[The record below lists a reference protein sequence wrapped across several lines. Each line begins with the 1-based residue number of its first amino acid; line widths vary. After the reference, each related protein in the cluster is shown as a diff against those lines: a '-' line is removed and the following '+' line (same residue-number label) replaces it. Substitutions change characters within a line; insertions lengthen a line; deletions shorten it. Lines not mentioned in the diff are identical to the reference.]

1 MTTVRSSDRDL
12 LRDFKLAIRSLR
24 HHKGLVLVASVSLAL
39 GIAVNVTIFSAV
51 NTLVWTPL
59 AYPEP
64 DRLVHLWQNS
74 RERGWDRSSVSLPNF
89 QDWRTQSRTMKL
101 AAYTSTAF
109 NLSTGGDPERIDGV
123 RASGNLLSLLG
134 ARYALGRGFAAA
146 DETPGGAPVV
156 VLTHRIW
163 LRRFDADSTL
173 IGRSI
178 LLDGEPSIVLGVLSP
193 ADRFDLEPGVD
204 LFAPLITNPAL
215 GRGNSFL
222 RVLGRLEPGTTVARA
237 DAEIG
242 QIAARLAREYPA
254 ENATIGAFAMPLIE
268 EVVEKGPRQAAMICL
283 VAVGF
288 VLLIACAN
296 VANLLLAR
304 ATGRD
309 RELAVRAAIGASRGR
324 LIRDM
329 LTESMVLAAVG
340 GAAGLALSFIGM
352 GWFRSIVPADFPRLD
367 LLGMN
372 WQAFGFAVVV
382 TVITGL
388 IFGIAPAL
396 RSSRP
401 DLVTSLRDGGRAMT
415 GLRHGKLLAVLTGVE
430 VALALVLLISA
441 GLLIKGSRGLSAVDP
456 GFEPANALSFRTSL
470 SEREY
475 PDSASV
481 LRFQNQLLERLRGL
495 DGAVTAGAV
504 TQLPLSGGSGTTYL
518 VEGDPEPEAGR
529 KPVAQWRGISPSYFG
544 AIGIRLVKGRDV
556 LATDRAGTPLVVLVN
571 ETMAKRHWAATDPI
585 GHRIKIG
592 ESWREIV
599 GVAQDTREFGLGS
612 PAPPTLFLPAAQGHY
627 RRMSYVLRT
636 SRAPATFAGPVR
648 DAVKALAPNQP
659 VYQLQSLEAHL
670 EGSIKSQRIMPNLLS
685 VFGILA
691 LVLAVIG
698 VYGVMSYA
706 VAQRT
711 QEIGIRR
718 TLGAGRGT
726 IIRMVV
732 GHAMRVCGAGAVVGL
747 LLALL
752 VTRTLATFLVGVSP
766 FDPAVFAGVTLAL
779 LGAALLASLI
789 PARRA
794 AGIEFRG

>member
-1 MTTVRSSDRDL
+1 MDTL
-12 LRDFKLAIRSLR
+12 LRDFKLAIRSLQ

-74 RERGWDRSSVSLPNF
+74 RERGWDQSSVSLPNF

-101 AAYTSTAF
+101 AAYTSTSF
-109 NLSTGGDPERIDGV
+109 NLSTGGEPERIDGI
-123 RASGNLLSLLG
+123 RASGALLSLLG
-134 ARYALGRGFAAA
+134 AGFTLGKGFAAP
-146 DETPGGAPVV
+146 DETPGQAPVV

-163 LRRFDADSTL
+163 LRRFDADSSL

-178 LLDGEPSIVLGVLSP
+178 LLDGEPHTVLGVLSP
-193 ADRFDLEPGVD
+193 AFRFDLEPGTD
-204 LFAPLITNPAL
+204 LIAPLIANPAL
-215 GRGNSFL
+215 GRGSSYL
-222 RVLGRLEPGTTVARA
+222 RVLGRLAPGATIGNA

-254 ENATIGAFAMPLIE
+254 ENATMGAYAIPLIE
-268 EVVEKGPRQAAMICL
+268 EVVEEQPRRAATICL
-283 VAVGF
+283 VAVAF

-324 LIRDM
+324 LIREM
-329 LTESMVLAAVG
+329 LTESMVLALVG
-340 GAAGLALSFIGM
+340 GAGGLALSFVGI

-367 LLGMN
+367 LLGMD
-372 WQAFGFAVVV
+372 WQAFSYAAVV
-382 TVITGL
+382 TVLTGL

-415 GLRHGKLLAVLTGVE
+415 GLRHGKLLAVLTGAE

-441 GLLIKGSRGLSAVDP
+441 GLLIKGSRALAAVDP
-456 GFEPANALSFRTSL
+456 GFEPTNALSFRTSL

-481 LRFQNQLLERLRGL
+481 LRFQDQLLERLRGL
-495 DGAVTAGAV
+495 DGAVAAGAV
-504 TQLPLSGGSGTTYL
+504 TQLPLTGGSGTTYL
-518 VEGDPEPEAGR
+518 VEGEPEPEAGR
-529 KPVAQWRGISPSYFG
+529 KPIAQWRGISPSYLT
-544 AIGIRLVKGRDV
+544 AIGIRLVKGRDI
-556 LATDRAGTPLVVLVN
+556 LATDRAATPLVVLVN
-571 ETMAKRHWAATDPI
+571 ETMAKRHWPAGDPI
-585 GHRIKIG
+585 GRRIKIG
-592 ESWREIV
+592 ETWREVV
-599 GVAQDTREFGLGS
+599 GVVQDTREFGLDDE
-612 PAPPTLFLPAAQGHY
+612 APPTMFLPAGQGNY
-627 RRMSYVLRT
+627 RRMSYVVRT
-636 SRAPATFAGPVR
+636 SRAPTTLSGPVR
-648 DAVKALAPNQP
+648 TAVKALAPNQP

-670 EGSIKSQRIMPNLLS
+670 EGSVRQQQIMPNLLS

-691 LVLAVIG
+691 LLLAVIG
-698 VYGVMSYA
+698 VYGVMSYS

-718 TLGAGRGT
+718 TLGAGRRS
-726 IIRMVV
+726 IIGMVV
-732 GHAMRVCGAGAVVGL
+732 RHAMKVCGAGAVVGL
-747 LLALL
+747 VLASL
-752 VTRTLATFLVGVSP
+752 VTRTLATFLIGVSP
-766 FDPAVFAGVTLAL
+766 FDPAVFAGVTFAL
-779 LGAALLASLI
+779 LGAALIASLI
-789 PARRA
+789 PAGRA

>member
-1 MTTVRSSDRDL
+1 MNTL
-12 LRDFKLAIRSLR
+12 LRDAKLAIRSLR

-74 RERGWDRSSVSLPNF
+74 RERGWDQSSVSLPNF
-89 QDWRTQSRTMKL
+89 QDWQTQSRTMKL
-101 AAYTSTAF
+101 AAYSSTAF
-109 NLSTGGDPERIDGV
+109 NLSTGGEPERIDGI
-123 RASGNLLSLLG
+123 RASGTLLSLLG
-134 ARYALGRGFAAA
+134 AGYALGKGFSAA
-146 DETPGGAPVV
+146 DETPGQAPVV

-163 LRRFDADSTL
+163 LRRFDADSSL
-173 IGRSI
+173 IGRPV
-178 LLDGEPSIVLGVLSP
+178 LLDGEPHTVLGVLAP
-193 ADRFDLEPGVD
+193 AFRFDLEPGTD
-204 LFAPLITNPAL
+204 LIAPLIANPAL
-215 GRGNSFL
+215 GRGNNYL
-222 RVLGRLEPGTTVARA
+222 RVLGRLTPGTTIGTAG
-237 DAEIG
+237 AEIS

-254 ENATIGAFAMPLIE
+254 ENTGIGAYAIPLIE
-268 EVVEKGPRQAAMICL
+268 EVVEEQPRQAAMICL
-283 VAVGF
+283 VAVAF

-324 LIRDM
+324 LIREM
-329 LTESMVLAAVG
+329 LTESMVLALVG
-340 GAAGLALSFIGM
+340 GAGGLALSYAGI

-367 LLGMN
+367 LLGID
-372 WQAFGFAVVV
+372 WQAFGYAAVV
-382 TVITGL
+382 TVLTGL
-388 IFGIAPAL
+388 LFGIAPAL

-415 GLRHGKLLAVLTGVE
+415 GLRHGKLLAVLTGAE

-456 GFEPANALSFRTSL
+456 GFEPTNALSFRTSL

-475 PDSASV
+475 PDSTSA
-481 LRFQNQLLERLRGL
+481 LRFQDQLLERLRGL
-495 DGAVTAGAV
+495 DGAVAAGAV
-504 TQLPLSGGSGTTYL
+504 SQLPLAGGSGTTYQ
-518 VEGDPEPEAGR
+518 VEGEPEPEVGR
-529 KPVAQWRGISPSYFG
+529 KSVAQWRGISPSYLS
-544 AIGIRLVKGRDV
+544 AIGIRLLRGRDV

-571 ETMAKRHWAATDPI
+571 ETMAKRHWAGGDPI
-585 GHRIKIG
+585 GRRIKIG
-592 ESWREIV
+592 ESWREVI
-599 GVAQDTREFGLGS
+599 GVVQDTREFGLDDE
-612 PAPPTLFLPAAQGHY
+612 APPTMFLAAAQGNY

-636 SRAPATFAGPVR
+636 NRAPETFSGPVR
-648 DAVKALAPNQP
+648 NAVQALAPNQP
-659 VYQLQSLEAHL
+659 LYQLQSLEAHL
-670 EGSIKSQRIMPNLLS
+670 AGSIRQQQIMPNLLS

-691 LVLAVIG
+691 LLLAVIG
-698 VYGVMSYA
+698 VYGVMSYS

-718 TLGAGRGT
+718 TLGAGRGA

-732 GHAMRVCGAGAVVGL
+732 WHGMKVCGAGAIVGL
-747 LLALL
+747 VLALL

-766 FDPAVFAGVTLAL
+766 FDSGVFAGVTLTL
-779 LGAALLASLI
+779 LTAAFVASLI

>member
-1 MTTVRSSDRDL
+1 MDTL

-64 DRLVHLWQNS
+64 DRLVHVWQNS
-74 RERGWDRSSVSLPNF
+74 RERGWDQSSVSLPNF
-89 QDWRTQSRTMKL
+89 QDWRTQSRSMKL
-101 AAYTSTAF
+101 AAYTSFSF
-109 NLSTGGDPERIDGV
+109 NLSTGGEPERIDRI
-123 RASGNLLSLLG
+123 RASGVLLPLLG
-134 ARYALGRGFAAA
+134 ASYTLGSGFAAD
-146 DETPGGAPVV
+146 DEAPGGPAAV

-163 LRRFDADSTL
+163 LRRFDADSSL
-173 IGRSI
+173 LGRAI
-178 LLDGEPSIVLGVLSP
+178 LLDGEPHTVLGVLSP
-193 ADRFDLEPGVD
+193 TFRFDLEPGTD
-204 LFAPLITNPAL
+204 LIAPLVASAAS

-222 RVLGRLEPGTTVARA
+222 RVLGRLAPGATTGSAN
-237 DAEIG
+237 AEIS
-242 QIAARLAREYPA
+242 QIATRLAREYPV
-254 ENATIGAFAMPLIE
+254 ENATLGAYAIPLIE
-268 EVVEKGPRQAAMICL
+268 EVVEEQPRQAAMICL
-283 VAVGF
+283 VAVAF

-309 RELAVRAAIGASRGR
+309 RELAVRAAIGANRGR
-324 LIRDM
+324 LIREM
-329 LTESMVLAAVG
+329 LTESMVLAGFG
-340 GAAGLALSFIGM
+340 GAGGLALSFVGV

-367 LLGMN
+367 LLGMD
-372 WQAFGFAVVV
+372 WEAFSYAAVI
-382 TVITGL
+382 TVLTGL

-415 GLRHGKLLAVLTGVE
+415 GLRHGKLLAVLTGAE

-456 GFEPANALSFRTSL
+456 GFEPTNALSFRTSL

-475 PDSASV
+475 PDSGSV
-481 LRFQNQLLERLRGL
+481 LRFQDQLLERLGGL
-495 DGAVTAGAV
+495 DGVTAAGAGS
-504 TQLPLSGGSGTTYL
+504 QLPLTGGSGTTYL
-518 VEGDPEPEAGR
+518 VEGEPEPEVGR
-529 KPVAQWRGISPSYFG
+529 KPVAQWRAITPSYLP
-544 AIGIRLVKGRDV
+544 AIGIRLRQGRDI

-571 ETMAKRHWAATDPI
+571 EAMAKRHWAGINPI
-585 GHRIKIG
+585 GRRIKTG
-592 ESWREIV
+592 ETWREIV
-599 GVAQDTREFGLGS
+599 GVVQDTREFGLDDE
-612 PAPPTLFLPAAQGHY
+612 APPTMFLPAGQGNY

-636 SRAPATFAGPVR
+636 TRDPTTFSGPVR

-670 EGSIKSQRIMPNLLS
+670 AGSVRQQQIMPNLLS
-685 VFGILA
+685 VFGVLA
-691 LVLAVIG
+691 LLLAVIG

-718 TLGAGRGT
+718 TLGANRSA

-732 GHAMRVCGAGAVVGL
+732 WHAMKVCGAGAVVGL
-747 LLALL
+747 VLASL
-752 VTRTLATFLVGVSP
+752 VTRTLATFLIGVSP
-766 FDPAVFAGVTLAL
+766 FDPGVFAGVTFAL
-779 LGAALLASLI
+779 LGAALVASLI